1 MARKDPR
8 IDAYIQR
15 AAPFARPVLR
25 HLRQLIHESC
35 PDVEETVKWGFPHFE
50 RQGVLCS
57 MAAFKEHCAFGF
69 WRWAEIE
76 GVPGAKGPMS
86 QFGRISKRSD
96 LPSDKTLAAMVK
108 KAVALNAAGKQKRAA
123 VRRAKAAPV
132 VPAELLAALR
142 KNKKAKAAFD
152 GMSPSHQREYAE
164 WIAEAKRDETRER
177 RVEQAIAWLAEGKS
191 RNWKYEK

>member
-8 IDAYIQR
+8 IDAYIRR
-15 AAPFARPVLR
+15 AAPFAQPILE
-25 HLRQLIHESC
+25 HLRQLIHKSC

-76 GVPGAKGPMS
+76 GIPGARGPMS

-96 LPSDKTLAAMVK
+96 LPSDRALAAMVK
-108 KAVALNAAGKQKRAA
+108 KAVALNAAGKKKRAP
-123 VRRAKAAPV
+123 VRRAKAPLV
-132 VPAELLAALR
+132 VPAELLAALK
-142 KNKKAKAAFD
+142 KNKKAKTAFD
-152 GMSPSHQREYAE
+152 AMSASHQREYAE

-177 RVEQAIAWLAEGKS
+177 RIEQAIAWLAQGKS
-191 RNWKYEK
+191 RNWKYER